1 MGVVGTER
9 VHAQDATLWSVQDAE
24 TPLQIGALCLF
35 EGRGLRDDEG
45 RLRIDDLRRHI
56 EAQLHHVPRFRQR
69 LVSVPLGLGLV
80 WADDEHFDL
89 AAHLHVATLPEPGG
103 DAELR
108 ALVGRL
114 LEEPLDPSRPLWE
127 FWLIEGLAGDRVAV
141 LPKVSHVMAD
151 GMALLTFSLS
161 LLAVEPSPP
170 SVPSAGWEPEPLP
183 GVGPLVVTTAV
194 ERLGSQLDAVW
205 QLARTAADPRR
216 WVGASAALWRMV
228 TSGSGRAPGL
238 PITRPVGSRRDFVWA
253 RLPWSDLAQV
263 KRAGGGTL
271 NDVVLAVTAGAL
283 ARYLD
288 HRDALPSSSAVPRV
302 LVPVSTHGENAAGE
316 IENRF
321 SMMVADVPMTVEDP
335 FDRLRAV
342 QREMAAHKASAQASV
357 GPLLFAVGD
366 LVPGWLLQAVG
377 PAILRNQPLVNLAVT
392 NLPGTRETLYLL
404 DSRMLELYPYVCGV
418 GNIAVI
424 IGVLSYEDAL
434 GVGITVDAD
443 VVPDADDLAD
453 AMREACAEL
462 VAAAESHSVP

>member
-1 MGVVGTER
+1 
-9 VHAQDATLWSVQDAE
+9 
-24 TPLQIGALCLF
+24 LF
-35 EGRGLRDDEG
+35 EGRGLRDDRG
-45 RLRIDDLRRHI
+45 ALRVDELRRHI

-69 LVSVPLGLGLV
+69 LVPVPFGLGLV
-80 WADDEHFDL
+80 WADDEHFDV
-89 AAHLHVATLPEPGG
+89 AAHLHVATLSAPGG

-127 FWLIEGLAGDRVAV
+127 FWLIDGLAGDRVAV

-161 LLAVEPSPP
+161 LLDVEPSPP
-170 SVPSAGWEPEPLP
+170 SVSSTGWEPEPLP

-194 ERLGSQLDAVW
+194 ERLGSQLDALW

-216 WVGASAALWRMV
+216 WVGASSALWRMV

-238 PITRPVGSRRDFVWA
+238 PITRPVGHRRDFVWV
-253 RLPWSDLAQV
+253 RLPWSDLTQV

-271 NDVVLAVTAGAL
+271 NDVVLAITAGAL
-283 ARYLD
+283 ARYLE
-288 HRDALPSSSAVPRV
+288 HRRTPATDAVPRV

-316 IENRF
+316 MENRF
-321 SMMVADVPMTVEDP
+321 SMMVAGVPMAAEDP
-335 FDRLRAV
+335 LDRLRAV
-342 QREMAAHKASAQASV
+342 QREMAAHKASAQTSV

-377 PAILRNQPLVNLAVT
+377 PMILRNQPLVNLAVT
-392 NLPGTRETLYLL
+392 NLPGTRERLYLL
-404 DSRMLELYPYVCGV
+404 DARMLELYPFVCGV

-424 IGVLSYEDAL
+424 IGVLSYEDTL

-443 VVPDADDLAD
+443 VVPDADHLAD
-453 AMREACAEL
+453 AIRQACTEL
-462 VAAAESHSVP
+462 VAAVDGAG